1 MITANGLIQLG
12 FTPEVDFVLQNNGGD
27 TFFSEWN
34 SEKPQPTEKEITD
47 AHIIWQAEW
56 NAQEYA
62 RKRATAYPTIGDQ
75 LDEIYHNGIDS
86 WKAVIKVTK
95 DKYPKG

>member
-1 MITANGLIQLG
+1 MKKPEIIDAIRVLVGGKVSGYSHSYEPNFHDGQ
-12 FTPEVDFVLQNNGGD
+12 TPPTKAKVDAKLVELL
-27 TFFSEWN
+27 
-34 SEKPQPTEKEITD
+34 
-47 AHIIWQAEW
+47 AEY
-56 NAQEYA
+56 NATQYQ
-62 RKRATAYPTIGDQ
+62 RNRAMAYPAIADQ